1 MYKGTLLKSEITIKS
16 ISQKNESLKSENS
29 KKDKLIDS
37 LMKKNNDLINDIE
50 RMDRKY
56 NE

>member
-1 MYKGTLLKSEITIKS
+1 MYKGTLLKQEITIKS